1 MEACSKWMYPGWILS
16 VLCTFVKVYMFF
28 FRTVFFLFCFYRH
41 FWPLFGAL
49 FGPFWPIK
57 ELFGTE
63 MGSFWG
69 DFGPFLGQSGVILSH
84 LGFIVASFWHHFGV
98 VLVSF
103 WLRYWEVFSG
113 PFCPPPFLF
122 FWTIFSHFEPFF
134 CPFFGAFTV
143 IFAGYS
149 FVIFRWF
156 WCKFKPND
164 ASESEICNFLPKSTK
179 TVQICA
185 KTYAFFFRL

>member
-1 MEACSKWMYPGWILS
+1 MQVEAKYTIFWRNPPNRCK
-16 VLCTFVKVYMFF
+16 FVQKHMPFF
-28 FRTVFFLFCFYRH
+28 FAYNTPPPFYFLLKTVKIDMTTYGSVQQVNVSWVDFECFMHFCESLYVFFSDSFFLFCFYRH

-103 WLRYWEVFSG
+103 
-113 PFCPPPFLF
+113 
-122 FWTIFSHFEPFF
+122 
-134 CPFFGAFTV
+134 
-143 IFAGYS
+143 
-149 FVIFRWF
+149 
-156 WCKFKPND
+156 
-164 ASESEICNFLPKSTK
+164 
-179 TVQICA
+179 
-185 KTYAFFFRL
+185 